1 MAVSIHCTHISHSI
15 VNTIYYTLYI
25 THITHYITHY
35 TCAGFDD
42 TLKLLERLSVY
53 VFDLPV
59 DVAITQFQQIEEAF

>member
-1 MAVSIHCTHISHSI
+1 MYTHL
-15 VNTIYYTLYI
+15 TLQSKHNLL
-25 THITHYITHY
+25 HITLHNTHYNITHY